1 MGDTQKSPT
10 QDLRERTRFTRK
22 MGCPTSESVGY
33 FRATEIGVEC
43 RVGRLVLSL
52 RAIAALNKR
61 EGSGPGVIEKLLGRV
76 DKS

>member
-33 FRATEIGVEC
+33 FRATEIGVQEILH
-43 RVGRLVLSL
+43 RVYDAYGYVSFM
-52 RAIAALNKR
+52 
-61 EGSGPGVIEKLLGRV
+61 
-76 DKS
+76 